1 MSKQCLDISQMQHLK
16 ELGID
21 TSKASMVLIYT
32 DCNCDVIEWDD
43 VQYELSHPE
52 PMEMF
57 KELYDAETGNYD
69 HSYRKDCGVFTLQ
82 DILDLLPKEMVDK
95 DDDRFVLK
103 VEYGITRK
111 VWYIGYYYYDATFY
125 DLLFSGENLID
136 AAYGMLC
143 WCIENGYVETNKED

>member
-1 MSKQCLDISQMQHLK
+1 MSKQVLDIEQMQHLK

-69 HSYRKDCGVFTLQ
+69 HSYRKYCGVFTLQ
-82 DILDLLPKEMVDK
+82 DILDLLPKSIEYYGQLQMHFCEMPEGMYANQVVYSTIEGNQIVFFDK
-95 DDDRFVLK
+95 DV
-103 VEYGITRK
+103 
-111 VWYIGYYYYDATFY
+111 IG
-125 DLLFSGENLID
+125 S
-136 AAYGMLC
+136 AYEMLC
-143 WCIENGYVETNKED
+143 WCIENGFMKTNKEN